1 MHDANSNVMFLVS
14 LYRRSISI
22 HHYVLQ
28 AIYPTLFLEYLT
40 SVAGNKQEMT
50 FLHRFILISLL
61 TVVLSLLNYRGLEI
75 VGNASLIVCVIAM
88 SPFVLMTVIGAPQV
102 VVERW
107 FQLPEENENGNSA
120 LFDDAFQTSPG
131 PLPLLGVAGIMWRPY
146 LNNLFWNLNSFDSA
160 ASFAGETTCV
170 QTTYPRGIFVGLVLC
185 IVCYIVP
192 LMIAVGATDYSQ
204 SEWVDGHLGQ
214 VAVDIGG
221 EWLGAWTV
229 FAAGISNLAMF
240 EAELSSDSFKLM
252 GMAERGHLP
261 NLFKKRSKYGT
272 PTNGIILGT
281 LVIIVFGCAD
291 FGQLLALLNANYAF
305 SLLLEYAAF
314 VKLRLY
320 HKECKYIRVRDGAM
334 TYEILH
340 SCARFRQF
348 SSIHSA
354 TAIPHTDSR
363 LGIRHTRTATVSGN
377 CRRISHQQLVR
388 MDFHHWSHR
397 DLSRSAEIRYGSERP
412 RMVRLR
418 K

>member
-1 MHDANSNVMFLVS
+1 M
-14 LYRRSISI
+14 
-22 HHYVLQ
+22 
-28 AIYPTLFLEYLT
+28 FLEYLT

-107 FQLPEENENGNSA
+107 FQMPEENEDGNGDG

-170 QTTYPRGIFVGLVLC
+170 KTTYPKGIFIGLVLC

-229 FAAGISNLAMF
+229 FAAGISNLARF

-272 PTNGIILGT
+272 PTNGSILGT

-320 HKECKYIRVRDGAM
+320 HKECK
-334 TYEILH
+334 
-340 SCARFRQF
+340 
-348 SSIHSA
+348 
-354 TAIPHTDSR
+354 
-363 LGIRHTRTATVSGN
+363 
-377 CRRISHQQLVR
+377 
-388 MDFHHWSHR
+388 
-397 DLSRSAEIRYGSERP
+397 
-412 RMVRLR
+412 
-418 K
+418 